1 MILKLKYII
10 PVTILLVAGSC
21 KKNLDINHDPDNPTS
36 LPISKILPTVEKN
49 LATALAMGP
58 STTDDYGNPS
68 GGLSNQLETYV
79 HRTTQR
85 GTPPDQYTVT
95 GTDFFMQS
103 GWTDMYGLVLNNTER
118 IIADG
123 TAAGNMQYVGI
134 AKIIKAYAFSQL
146 VDVFGDVPFSEA
158 NKLKEQS
165 IAPKFDDDAAI
176 YPQLFSL
183 LDEAIANL
191 SATATN
197 ALKPGNDDVI
207 YKGNI
212 ANWIKAANTIKL
224 KLYTQ
229 ERQVKNVTAEVN
241 ALITA
246 NNLIKQT
253 SEGFMLPFGPSISP
267 DDRNPGQREYFAS
280 QRTIDISPWFY
291 ETMKGINQF
300 MPGTGNLNNPDPR
313 IPYYFFN
320 QIKSGQVAVN
330 DANQTEYRDGS
341 FVSIYFGTTG
351 PDAGRSQQ
359 NTLTTL
365 GIYPVGGRYDDGQG
379 RGTGLNQNSSTGA
392 APYRFI
398 TYADRLYL
406 EAELMRSGVATGDA
420 RAKLLAALNES
431 FKLVDYVVNL
441 AKGGQAPP
449 ALVGRTD
456 VNTYIANVMA
466 AYDADPSRQL
476 QIIMTQ
482 KWISGFG
489 NGVDA
494 YTDYRR
500 TRFPIIFD
508 PNDPVM
514 APNHFVQPPINGD
527 PVNPGAQK
535 PVPVQTSLPY
545 PLSIPWP
552 TVELDVNGN
561 APAQKN
567 PSTYKPFWL
576 Q

>member
-1 MILKLKYII
+1 MKSKLKYII
-10 PVTILLVAGSC
+10 PVTLVLAAGAC

-36 LPISKILPTVEKN
+36 LPISKLLATVEKN
-49 LATALAMGP
+49 LGTALSMGP
-58 STTDDYGNPS
+58 STTNDYGAPS

-85 GTPPDQYTVT
+85 GTPPDQYTVS
-95 GTDFFMQS
+95 GTDFYMQS
-103 GWTDMYGLVLNNTER
+103 AWTDLYGLVLNNAQR
-118 IIADG
+118 IIEDG

-134 AKIIKAYAFSQL
+134 AKIIKAYTFSQL
-146 VDVFGDVPFSEA
+146 ADVFGDIPFSEA
-158 NKLKEQS
+158 NKLKS
-165 IAPKFDDDAAI
+165 PIIAPKFDDDAAI
-176 YPQLFSL
+176 YPQLIAL
-183 LDEAIANL
+183 LDEGIANL
-191 SATATN
+191 TVGATN
-197 ALKPGNDDVI
+197 ALKPGSDDVI
-207 YKGNI
+207 YSGSI
-212 ANWIKAANTIKL
+212 AKWTKAANTIKL

-229 ERQVKNVTAEVN
+229 QRLVKNVSAEVN

-246 NNLIKQT
+246 NNMINQT
-253 SEGFMLPFGPSISP
+253 SEGFMLPFGPGISP

-280 QRTIDISPWFY
+280 QRSIDISPWFY

-320 QIKSGQVAVN
+320 QIKQGQVAVN

-398 TYADRLYL
+398 SYADRLYL
-406 EAELMRSGVATGDA
+406 EAELMKAGVATGDA
-420 RAKLLAALNES
+420 RAKLLAAINES
-431 FKLVDYVVNL
+431 FKLVDYVTNI
-441 AKGGQAPP
+441 AKGTQSPP
-449 ALVGRTD
+449 VLVGTAA
-456 VNTYIANVMA
+456 VTTYINNIMA
-466 AYDADPSRQL
+466 AYDANPSRQL

-482 KWISGFG
+482 KWIQSFG

-494 YTDYRR
+494 YTDIRR
-500 TRFPIIFD
+500 TGFPVIFD
-508 PNDPVM
+508 PNNPVM

-535 PVPVQTSLPY
+535 PVPVQVSLPY
-545 PLSIPWP
+545 PLTIPWP
-552 TVELDVNGN
+552 TVELDVNAN

-576 Q
+576 P

>member
-1 MILKLKYII
+1 MKIKLKYII
-10 PVTILLVAGSC
+10 PVMFVLITSSC

-36 LPISKILPTVEKN
+36 LPISKILPTVERDLG
-49 LATALAMGP
+49 LALSMGT
-58 STTDDYGNPS
+58 SWTNDYGNPS
-68 GGLSNQLETYV
+68 GGLGMELETYV

-85 GTPPDQYTVT
+85 GTPPDQYTVS
-95 GTDFFMQS
+95 GTDFYMQA
-103 GWTDMYGLVLNNTER
+103 GWTDMYGLVLNNVER

-146 VDVFGDVPFSEA
+146 ADIFGDIPFSEA
-158 NKLKEQS
+158 NKLKGGNT
-165 IAPKFDDDAAI
+165 APKFDDDATI
-176 YPQLFSL
+176 YPKLFAL
-183 LDEAIANL
+183 LDEGIANL
-191 SATATN
+191 SAAATN

-207 YKGNI
+207 YKGSI
-212 ANWIKAANTIKL
+212 ANWTKAANTIKL

-229 ERQVKNVTAEVN
+229 ERLVKNVSAEVN

-246 NNLIKQT
+246 NNLIGSTAQ
-253 SEGFMLPFGPSISP
+253 GFMMPFGSSVSP
-267 DDRNPGQREYFAS
+267 DDRNPGEREYFAS

-320 QIKSGQVAVN
+320 QIKVGQVAPN

-359 NTLTTL
+359 NSLTTL
-365 GIYPVGGRYDDGQG
+365 GMYPSGGRYDDGQG
-379 RGTGLNQNSSTGA
+379 RGTGLNQNSATGA

-406 EAELMRSGVATGDA
+406 EAELIKAGVIAGDA
-420 RAKLLAALNES
+420 RAKLLAAINES
-431 FKLVDYVVNL
+431 FKQVDFVVNL
-441 AKGGQAPP
+441 AKGSQTPP
-449 ALVGRTD
+449 VLVGSAAVT
-456 VNTYIANVMA
+456 TYINNVMA
-466 AYDADPSRQL
+466 AYDADPTKQL

-482 KWISGFG
+482 KWISSFG
-489 NGVDA
+489 NGIDA

-552 TVELDVNGN
+552 TVELDVNSN

>member
-1 MILKLKYII
+1 MKLKSRYII
-10 PVTILLVAGSC
+10 PLGILLVAGSC
-21 KKNLDINHDPDNPTS
+21 KKNLDINHDPDNPTA
-36 LPISKILPTVEKN
+36 LPISKILPTVERN
-49 LATALAMGP
+49 LGLALAMGP
-58 STTDDYGNPS
+58 SWTNDYGNPS
-68 GGLSNQLETYV
+68 GGLGMQLETYV

-85 GTPPDQYTVT
+85 GTPPDQYTVA
-95 GTDFFMQS
+95 GTDFYMQA
-103 GWTDMYGLVLNNTER
+103 GWTDMYGLVLNNAER
-118 IIADG
+118 IITDG
-123 TAAGNMQYVGI
+123 TAAGNLQYVGI
-134 AKIIKAYAFSQL
+134 AKIIKAYTFSQL
-146 VDVFGDVPFSEA
+146 VDIFGDIPFSEA
-158 NKLKEQS
+158 NKLKAPV

-176 YPQLFSL
+176 YPQLFTL
-183 LDEAIANL
+183 IDEAIANL

-197 ALKPGNDDVI
+197 ALKPGNDDAI

-212 ANWIKAANTIKL
+212 ANWIKAANTLKL

-229 ERQVKNVTAEVN
+229 ERLVKTVGTEV
-241 ALITA
+241 
-246 NNLIKQT
+246 KQT
-253 SEGFMLPFGPSISP
+253 SEGFMLPFGSSVSP
-267 DDRNPGQREYFAS
+267 DDRNPGEREYFAS
-280 QRTIDISPWFY
+280 QRSIDISPWFY

-320 QIKSGQVAVN
+320 QIKAGQVAVN

-365 GIYPVGGRYDDGQG
+365 GIYPSGGRYDDGQG
-379 RGTGLNQNSSTGA
+379 RGTGLNQNSATGA
-392 APYRFI
+392 APFRFI

-406 EAELMRSGVATGDA
+406 EAELMKTGVATGDP

-431 FKLVDYVVNL
+431 FKQVDYVVNL
-441 AKGGQAPP
+441 AKGSQTPP
-449 ALVGRTD
+449 VLVGRAD
-456 VNTYIANVMA
+456 VTTYINNVMA
-466 AYDADPSRQL
+466 AYDADPSKQL

-482 KWISGFG
+482 KWIQSFG

-535 PVPVQTSLPY
+535 KVPVQTSLPY
-545 PLSIPWP
+545 PVSIPWP
-552 TVELDVNGN
+552 TVELDVNKN

-576 Q
+576 P

>member
-1 MILKLKYII
+1 MKLKYIL
-10 PVTILLVAGSC
+10 PVAIAITAGAC

-36 LPISKILPTVEKN
+36 LPISKLLTTVERD
-49 LATALAMGP
+49 LGSALSMGP
-58 STTDDYGNPS
+58 STTNDYGAPS

-85 GTPPDQYTVT
+85 GTPPDQYTVA
-95 GTDFFMQS
+95 GTDFYMQS
-103 GWTDMYGLVLNNTER
+103 AWTDLYGLVLNNAER

-123 TAAGNMQYVGI
+123 TTDGNLKYVGI
-134 AKIIKAYAFSQL
+134 AKIIKAYVFSQL
-146 VDVFGDVPFSEA
+146 VDVFGDVPFTEA
-158 NKLKEQS
+158 NKLKS
-165 IAPKFDDDAAI
+165 PNVAPKFDDDATI
-176 YPQLFSL
+176 YPKLFAL

-191 SATATN
+191 SAGTN
-197 ALKPGNDDVI
+197 ALTPGNDDVI
-207 YKGNI
+207 YKGST
-212 ANWIKAANTIKL
+212 ANWTKAANTLKL

-229 ERQVKNVTAEVN
+229 ERLVKNVSAEVN
-241 ALITA
+241 ALIAA
-246 NNLIKQT
+246 NNMINQT
-253 SEGFMLPFGPSISP
+253 SEGFMLPFGSSVSP

-280 QRTIDISPWFY
+280 QRSIDISPWFY

-320 QIKSGQVAVN
+320 QIKQGQTAVN

-379 RGTGLNQNSSTGA
+379 RGSGLNQNSSTGA

-398 TYADRLYL
+398 SYADRLYL
-406 EAELMRSGVATGDA
+406 EAELMKTGVATGDA
-420 RAKLLAALNES
+420 RAKLLAAINES
-431 FKLVDYVVNL
+431 FKLVDYVTNL
-441 AKGGQAPP
+441 AKGSQTPP
-449 ALVGRTD
+449 ALVGRAD

-466 AYDADPSRQL
+466 AYDANPSRQL

-482 KWISGFG
+482 KWIQSFG

-500 TRFPIIFD
+500 TKFPVIFD

-535 PVPVQTSLPY
+535 PVPVQLSLSY

-567 PSTYKPFWL
+567 PGTYKPFWL
-576 Q
+576 P